1 MNSMITLAIPIY
13 NEGATVRR
21 CLESA
26 VEQTVQGIQIII
38 SDNCSTDSTPSICKE
53 FVTRYPQIEY
63 YRQPINIGAEKNFL
77 FLLQQAKSKY
87 IMFLAGDDWLDKG
100 FISAAIDFLEA
111 HPKYIMA
118 TCTSVYYDQVKGDRQ
133 FATCSS
139 SIEADEPAER
149 VVRFLQNLTDNSEFY
164 GVFHRI
170 ALNSEKFPV
179 VGSDWIWMMKLA
191 FAGKIK
197 SLKGLKIHRTN
208 RWDRRDRHQ
217 QVVKGEK
224 LPMAQAEQPHYAT
237 ALYAMLYF
245 ATAQDFLAEIPQAK
259 RLHLAWRVFTEM
271 KNNQQLPKEFHVW
284 QDCLRFFGD
293 EFVAKHLAPFR
304 YTLLEQCVNWVSDPH
319 EALDPELVL
328 EIALTLKMCEK
339 APTPK
344 EIAKFDMVSDALKG
358 NMTSFFAANALYYP
372 AFRQKMLP
380 GLTEIPEFLHAL
392 TISYLLEDITIFEN
406 EEDIEQFR
414 DHVEQVLNKFDDEI
428 TLGQDIFPWRLSK
441 QKIKALELL
450 LTCLRI
456 IPTYFSKR
464 NLRSLLEKRGRL
476 ARYFLKISG
485 IEVDNWHP
493 TIDPNAK
500 RRRVGVI
507 VQTLNS
513 LTDTYTV
520 LPAIAA
526 IDRSEF
532 EVVIMTL
539 SVSSTQG
546 PYTPMEQYALTL
558 ADKVNV
564 VSGNVAE
571 IINAVRAENLE
582 FLLIGNNIT
591 AVSSQLFL
599 VCTARLATHQIAFNP
614 CCTTTGLKNVDYFVS
629 GRSVEP
635 LMDAQDHYSEKLIL
649 LDGPAHVRLIPPFET
664 YTPPS
669 TISKRK
675 DGKVRFVS
683 GANYFKLTPQTRKT
697 WLILMTRVRNSTL
710 SLYPFG
716 PAWSNVYDKAKLVGL
731 LFKEAAQMRVDP
743 KRIVLLEPFETVQA
757 MHAYLINTDI
767 YLDSFPFSGINSL
780 LDPLSSGIPFV
791 SLAGRDFR
799 SNMGASV
806 LKEIGI
812 PELLAETKDEYIDIA
827 VGLASN
833 GEILKGYKQRVVDVM
848 NRHHKLYDSL
858 WYSAEFSKIFRQI
871 SNDSSR

>member
-1 MNSMITLAIPIY
+1 MNAMITLAIPVY
-13 NEGATVRR
+13 NEETTLRR

-26 VEQTVQGIQIII
+26 VGQKVEGIQIII
-38 SDNCSTDSTPSICKE
+38 SDNCSTDLTSDICKE
-53 FVTRYPQIEY
+53 FVSLCPQIEY

-87 IMFLAGDDWLDKG
+87 VMFLAGDDWLDNG
-100 FISAAIDFLEA
+100 FISAAIDFLET
-111 HPKYIMA
+111 HPKYIMT
-118 TCTSVYYDQVKGDRQ
+118 TCTSVYYDQVTGDRQ

-139 SIEADEPAER
+139 SIEADEPTER
-149 VVRFLQNLTDNSEFY
+149 VERFIQNLTDNSEYY

-170 ALNSEKFPV
+170 ALNSDKLPV
-179 VGSDWIWMMKLA
+179 VGGDWIWMMKLA

-197 SLKGLKIHRTN
+197 SIKGLKIHRTN

-217 QVVKGEK
+217 QVVKSEK

-237 ALYAMLYF
+237 ALYAMVYF
-245 ATAQDFLAEIPQAK
+245 ATAQDFLAEIPQDK

-293 EFVAKHLAPFR
+293 EFVAKRLAQFR
-304 YTLLEQCVNWVSDPH
+304 YYLFEQCVNWVIDQR
-319 EALDPELVL
+319 EALNPELVL
-328 EIALTLKMCEK
+328 EIALTLKMYEK
-339 APTPK
+339 APSPK
-344 EIAKFDMVSDALKG
+344 EIARLDTDSDALKG

-372 AFRQKMLP
+372 AFRQKRLP

-406 EEDIEQFR
+406 EEDIERFR

-428 TLGQDIFPWRLSK
+428 TLGQDIFPWRLPK
-441 QKIKALELL
+441 QKIKALEILM
-450 LTCLRI
+450 TCLRI
-456 IPTYFSKR
+456 IPTYFSRR
-464 NLRSLLEKRGRL
+464 NLRSLMEKRGRL
-476 ARYFLKISG
+476 ARHFLKISG
-485 IEVDNWHP
+485 IETDIWGP
-493 TIDPNAK
+493 TIDSNAK

-513 LTDTYTV
+513 PTDTYTV

-526 IDRSEF
+526 IDRSKF
-532 EVVIMTL
+532 EVVIITL

-564 VSGNVAE
+564 VSGNVSE

-591 AVSSQLFL
+591 AVSSPLFL
-599 VCTARLATHQIAFNP
+599 VCTARMAAHQIAFNP
-614 CCTTTGLKNVDYFVS
+614 CCTTTGLRNVDFFVS

-635 LMDAQDHYSEKLIL
+635 LTDAQNHYSEKLIL
-649 LDGPAHVRLIPPFET
+649 LDGPAHVRLIPPFEK

-669 TISKRK
+669 FISKRK
-675 DGKVRFVS
+675 NGKVRFVS
-683 GANYFKLTPQTRKT
+683 GANYYKLTPQTRKT
-697 WLILMTRVRNSTL
+697 WLKLMNRVRHPTL

-716 PAWSNVYDKAKLVGL
+716 PAWSNVYDKTKLVA
-731 LFKEAAQMRVDP
+731 LFYKEAAEMKVDP
-743 KRIVLLEPFETVQA
+743 KRIVFLEPFETVQA
-757 MHAYLINTDI
+757 MHTFLKETDI

-791 SLAGRDFR
+791 SLAGHDFR

-812 PELLAETKDEYIDIA
+812 PELLAETADEYIDIA

-833 GEILKGYKQRVVDVM
+833 DEILKEYKQRVVNVM
-848 NRHHKLYDSL
+848 NQPHKLYDSY
-858 WYSAEFSKIFRQI
+858 WYSTEFSKIFMKI
-871 SNDSSR
+871 FNDSCS